1 MNAWSRRVLLVDDD
15 VLVRSL
21 VGDLLQRSGF
31 DVRSCSDVTQARQVV
46 EEFDPDLA
54 ILDVN
59 LGAGPTGV
67 QLGYVLRQVHPGVG
81 VMYLTRYPT
90 ALVTEPGLAEHI
102 AESVVVSK
110 DDVSDPEVLIS
121 AVEMA
126 LRGSRAAGVSE
137 EGTDAAIR
145 QLSRTQL
152 QVLEL
157 LAQGLTNSSIAELRN
172 TSERAVEKHVKLIYE
187 NLGLETQGPHNA
199 RVLAAKKFLE
209 AMGATS
215 NGNESSVAAR

>member
-1 MNAWSRRVLLVDDD
+1 MAGWSRRVLLVDDD
-15 VLVRSL
+15 ALVRSL

-31 DVRSCSDVTQARQVV
+31 EVATCSDVTEARQLAD
-46 EEFDPDLA
+46 EFDPDLA

-59 LGAGPTGV
+59 LGSGPTGV
-67 QLGYVLRQVHPGVG
+67 QLGYVIRKVHPGMA

-90 ALVTEPGLAEHI
+90 ALVTEPGLSEHI
-102 AESVVVSK
+102 AESVVMAK
-110 DDVSDPEVLIS
+110 DDVSDPDVVM
-121 AVEMA
+121 AVVERA
-126 LRGSRAAGVSE
+126 LRGAREPGLPVGGA
-137 EGTDAAIR
+137 DKAIQ

-157 LAQGLTNSSIAELRN
+157 LAQGLTNASIADLRN

-187 NLGLETQGPHNA
+187 HLGLETQGAHNA

-209 AMGATS
+209 AMGATGS
-215 NGNESSVAAR
+215 GLAKPSAS

>member
-15 VLVRSL
+15 ALVRSL

-31 DVRSCSDVTQARQVV
+31 DVRSCSDVTEARQLVD
-46 EEFDPDLA
+46 EFDPDLA

-59 LGAGPTGV
+59 LGHGPTGV
-67 QLGYVLRQVHPGVG
+67 QLGYVIRQVHPGMA

-90 ALVTEPGLAEHI
+90 ALVTEPGLSEHI
-102 AESVVVSK
+102 AQSVVLAK
-110 DDVSDPEVLIS
+110 DDVSDPDVVMG
-121 AVEMA
+121 AVERA
-126 LRGSRAAGVSE
+126 LRGSREPGLA
-137 EGTDAAIR
+137 EGGGDAAIR

-157 LAQGLTNSSIAELRN
+157 LAQGLTNASIAELRD

-187 NLGLETQGPHNA
+187 HLGLETQGAHNA

-215 NGNESSVAAR
+215 GGVANTTAS

>member
-1 MNAWSRRVLLVDDD
+1 MNAWSRRILLVDDGA
-15 VLVRSL
+15 LVRSL

-31 DVRSCSDVTQARQVV
+31 DVKSCADVTQARQMV

-59 LGAGPTGV
+59 LGEGPTGV

-90 ALVTEPGLAEHI
+90 ALVTEPGLAQHI
-102 AESVVVSK
+102 SESVVVAK
-110 DDVSDPEVLIS
+110 DDVNEPEVLIA
-121 AVEMA
+121 AVETA

-137 EGTDAAIR
+137 EGTDAEIR
-145 QLSRTQL
+145 RLSRTQL

-157 LAQGLTNSSIAELRN
+157 LAQGLTNSSIANLRN

-187 NLGLETQGPHNA
+187 TLGLETQGAHNA

-209 AMGATS
+209 TMGATS
-215 NGNESSVAAR
+215 SANEGSVAAR